1 MITLKQLKSKLEKD
15 FGWENLKSDDNKWF
29 VDNLLKDTIQAI
41 EVIRCCK
48 SDSELLPDVEKKQ
61 LIEDAYWLNLQNL
74 SGREDFE
81 EAFKLGIETGVDET
95 LKKLHS

>member
-1 MITLKQLKSKLEKD
+1 MENLTQRLRKLKLDIRIGMEEKQINQDLGIILLDDLEKAI
-15 FGWENLKSDDNKWF
+15 
-29 VDNLLKDTIQAI
+29 KDTH
-41 EVIRCCK
+41 CCK
-48 SDSELLPDVEKKQ
+48 SDSELLHDVEKKQ

-95 LKKLHS
+95 IEKLHS